1 MFFLVKKGRFYKKIV
16 FIKKNKID
24 QVLSKREGVLFSF
37 QLRYEIPFIINRP
50 TC

>member
-1 MFFLVKKGRFYKKIV
+1 MFFLVKKGRFYKKFV
-16 FIKKNKID
+16 FIKKKND